1 MRFGMSGC
9 FLPADMNEVTAEM
22 CRRVRELGRYFLERL
37 GGLQSPAIGHA
48 RGLGLMLGLE
58 LVQSDGAPHPS
69 LAAQIV
75 TRALRDGVLLLRG
88 GPAGNVLSLTPPF
101 TIAHQEID
109 FVCERLQEYLR
120 FGSVS

>member
-1 MRFGMSGC
+1 MAVASIA
-9 FLPADMNEVTAEM
+9 LHLAPELS
-22 CRRVRELGRYFLERL
+22 RRVRELGRYFSEGLRR
-37 GGLQSPAIGHA
+37 LQSPALGHR

-58 LVQSDGAPHPS
+58 LVQRDGAPHPA
-69 LAAQIV
+69 LATQIV
-75 TRALRDGVLLLRG
+75 TRALHDGLLVLGG

-101 TIAHQEID
+101 TIVREEID